1 MNSFLMVWS
10 YTIKLSDW
18 WKNKL
23 LLSYSAKKLLM
34 VEIWRTCQIRPQTWY
49 KAKIRCPTN
58 HDPTWT
64 TTPRLLTAWVPGE
77 DAADVRGQ
85 ILSSP
90 ALKGG
95 RGIGRTVN
103 KELYPPPVRRPRQRR
118 LWREKNTTVIQN

>member
-1 MNSFLMVWS
+1 
-10 YTIKLSDW
+10 
-18 WKNKL
+18 
-23 LLSYSAKKLLM
+23 M

-49 KAKIRCPTN
+49 KAKIRSLTN
-58 HDPTWT
+58 PDLP
-64 TTPRLLTAWVPGE
+64 PRLRAWIPGE
-77 DAADVRGQ
+77 DAADIRGQ